1 MLERKVRKSLME
13 VKEQKERNLIK
24 ENLVKT
30 RLSVLA
36 ESIKSKGDFNLLSE
50 NKQIQISF
58 NVIQELSYLE
68 SSGLLSEADLGGALN
83 SIFGGFFGNAT
94 QTFFEPIIKKFIV
107 PLFGEGFFT
116 DFLVSYLTSRPS
128 EIVKSF
134 NDCKLMT
141 NLIAQGISESIVMQI
156 QKNAGLTGPGY
167 NFIRNTVGDV
177 LSGTEFTSRIED
189 GLEGKICGI
198 LDGFSGNAEKVIS
211 KLKSGVTA

>member
-24 ENLVKT
+24 ENLVKA

-107 PLFGEGFFT
+107 PLFGEGFMTNFI
-116 DFLVSYLTSRPS
+116 VSYLTTRPS
-128 EIVKSF
+128 EVIKSF
-134 NDCKLMT
+134 SDCQILTKL
-141 NLIAQGISESIVMQI
+141 ISESIVEAMFMSLQR
-156 QKNAGLTGPGY
+156 QKGWDGAGYG
-167 NFIRNTVGDV
+167 FIRNTLGGAIK
-177 LSGTEFTSRIED
+177 GTDFAQGIE
-189 GLEGKICGI
+189 KGI
-198 LDGFSGNAEKVIS
+198 SSTVCSLFDKFADNAEKV
-211 KLKSGVTA
+211 KSNLATN